1 MTAINPFLPKTSSL
15 QVGQGAAWIVGLLA
29 IAAIGWIDFATGTEV
44 RVFPL
49 YYLPIALVAWKGGR
63 AGALIAAAICAA
75 AWTEANSLAGMEF
88 SNPMIWAANTAMLG
102 TSFAVVGLLVATL
115 RSALMREQGISRTDP
130 LTSLPNGRAFREEAD
145 RILDLCR
152 RRERPATLAYVDLD
166 NFKTVNDTRGHQAG
180 DGLLRTVARLL
191 LASTRPSDLCARLGG
206 DEFAILLPD
215 ADARGARVALERL
228 RLELSQSAAAH
239 ACAITASIGAVTFLT
254 VPESLDEMIS
264 AADARMYVAKTG
276 GKNRVHLEEVGGP
289 TPPPDLTARR
299 GTPTR
304 RL

>member
-1 MTAINPFLPKTSSL
+1 MTATNPFLPKINSL
-15 QVGQGAAWIVGLLA
+15 QVGQGAAWIVALLS
-29 IAAIGWIDFATGTEV
+29 IPAIGWIDFATGAEV

-49 YYLPIALVAWKGGR
+49 YYGPIALVAWKGGR
-63 AGALIAAAICAA
+63 VAALIAAALCAA
-75 AWTEANSLAGMEF
+75 AWRESNSLAGMEF
-88 SNPMIWAANTAMLG
+88 SSPMIWAGNTVILG
-102 TSFAVVGLLVATL
+102 TSFAVVGLLVASL
-115 RSALMREQGISRTDP
+115 RMALIREQGISRMDP

-145 RILDLCR
+145 RILALCR

-206 DEFAILLPD
+206 DEFAVLLPD

-228 RLELSQSAAAH
+228 RLELAESAAAH
-239 ACAITASIGAVTFLT
+239 ACSVTASIGAVTFLT
-254 VPESLDEMIS
+254 VPDSLDEMIS
-264 AADARMYVAKTG
+264 AADTRMYVAKTG

-289 TPPPDLTARR
+289 PPADLTARR
-299 GTPTR
+299 GAPTR